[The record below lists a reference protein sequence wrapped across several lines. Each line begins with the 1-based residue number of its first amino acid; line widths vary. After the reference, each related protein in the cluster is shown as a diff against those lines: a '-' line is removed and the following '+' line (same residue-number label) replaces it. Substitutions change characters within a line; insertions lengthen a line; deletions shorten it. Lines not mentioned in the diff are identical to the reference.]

1 MLVKTK
7 NRYMGSVENSLVLH
21 VNDTDIVATVIQI
34 SDDNMIYK
42 LVIVEPHRTIE
53 YYTIIDN
60 SNYSPLQC
68 YLNSTNIPTALA
80 IEYYEED
87 IQTII
92 MEAVIDDDLD
102 FIFITNIIDIL
113 DNAKKHTTRIG

>member
-1 MLVKTK
+1 
-7 NRYMGSVENSLVLH
+7 MGSVENSLVLH